1 MGSLLNWTVGINSIY
16 QSHLGLIAVETVKS
30 YSLTPNSA
38 FSADCS
44 QPNSIAEPDFSQDY
58 GRKSLPIAARRQ
70 SQIARR
76 GTSVP
81 QSSPPVLGWL
91 YSTRNLDFCLLALC
105 SCLMA
110 ILCHQVVVIP
120 GSSTAAGS
128 MASSASMS
136 RSAQL
141 NFLFK
146 AGLFT
151 GKSQQEIEAEEAN

>member
-1 MGSLLNWTVGINSIY
+1 M
-16 QSHLGLIAVETVKS
+16 KS

-38 FSADCS
+38 FSADVC
-44 QPNSIAEPDFSQDY
+44 QPDSIAEQFSQDY
-58 GRKSLPIAARRQ
+58 GRKSMPIAARRQ
-70 SQIARR
+70 SQLAHREMPIYQA
-76 GTSVP
+76 GLP
-81 QSSPPVLGWL
+81 GLGWL
-91 YSTRNLDFCLLALC
+91 HSTRNLDFCLLALC

-120 GSSTAAGS
+120 GSSAAASS
-128 MASSASMS
+128 MASSASTS

-141 NFLFK
+141 DFLFK